1 MQFFEF
7 LLLNQKVKLSLT
19 HHKYSLFWHRVQFD
33 PFFAICTNKIYINN
47 VFLQLCECKIERIY
61 SSLKGYGNDIGNGS
75 ILCFFFNHSKSILLY
90 AQLPHFLSFT
100 TISIFLS
107 LQLIFISSL
116 DSIFSP
122 KTPKLLQSASKNLTA
137 LVSAISIPS
146 LFSSSNAQKLHFSL
160 PKDLQQQ
167 F

>member
-1 MQFFEF
+1 M
-7 LLLNQKVKLSLT
+7 L
-19 HHKYSLFWHRVQFD
+19 
-33 PFFAICTNKIYINN
+33 
-47 VFLQLCECKIERIY
+47 
-61 SSLKGYGNDIGNGS
+61 
-75 ILCFFFNHSKSILLY
+75 FFNHSKSILLY